1 MSSEELLK
9 KIQKALSLAP
19 RERFKILKQLGF
31 EALEEFKSL
40 KDPNVGE
47 LNDYKEIFSIVSRV
61 PSISSKFQIALAKV
75 INKYLHALGCDNP
88 QILLK
93 KSTTIELESA
103 SIAIGDQSY
112 ADTFES
118 LTDIELIN
126 SGKAYFFSTGS
137 DGIFNIQ
144 LRVVEAPEPVLT
156 SKEYKNV
163 VAASPMV
170 ILSFPTGKL
179 AIDDGRI
186 FASKNS
192 IEESIIPGNYKCQ
205 VFIFRF
211 PNDDYSFYIVLS
223 KCENNALNKE
233 SEIINLEPNF

>member
-9 KIQKALSLAP
+9 KTQKALSLEP
-19 RERFKILKQLGF
+19 KNRFKTLKQIGF
-31 EALEEFKSL
+31 ETIEEFKSL
-40 KDPNVGE
+40 KDPTISE
-47 LNDYKEIFSIVSRV
+47 LKDYKEILSIVSRV
-61 PSISSKFQIALAKV
+61 PSISSKFQIGLAKV
-75 INKYLHALGCDNP
+75 INKYLHILGCDNP

-93 KSTTIELESA
+93 KSTTIALESA
-103 SIAIGDQSY
+103 SIAIGDRSY
-112 ADTFES
+112 ADNVES

-137 DGIFNIQ
+137 DGIFNVQ

-163 VAASPMV
+163 AAASPMI
-170 ILSFPTGKL
+170 ILSFSTGKL
-179 AIDDGRI
+179 AINDGRI
-186 FASKNS
+186 CLSNNS

-211 PNDDYSFYIVLS
+211 PSKDYSFYIVLS
-223 KCENNALNKE
+223 KCENNALNNE
-233 SEIINLEPNF
+233 REIIRLEPNF